1 MSKPKLL
8 NLTENYISPYLSHYH
23 SESNINDSVKEY
35 DFVSRKKSLTPES
48 LSQPYKSDAVS
59 IFVKNEDRSKMLL
72 IKEFRYAV
80 NHYVISTP
88 SGLVETG
95 EDIKSAVLRELY
107 EEVGYTE
114 NQIEINQI
122 LLPSYS
128 AIGLSDEQ
136 VASAFVTVDDTIKPK
151 QHLEKSEDIQY
162 FWITAHDAE
171 EFLENGY
178 FNQHLMYSIGLK
190 PNKPI
195 GVTART
201 QFVLKQFSDTL
212 PSKEFRALID
222 SI

>member
-8 NLTENYISPYLSHYH
+8 NLNENYISPYLSHYH

-35 DFVSRKKSLTPES
+35 DFVSRKKSLTPET

-59 IFVKNEDRSKMLL
+59 IFVKNEEKSKMLL

-80 NHYVISTP
+80 NNYVISTP
-88 SGLVETG
+88 SGLIEKG
-95 EDIKSAVLRELY
+95 EDIESAVIRELY
-107 EEVGYTE
+107 EEVGYTKD
-114 NQIEINQI
+114 QIEINQV

-128 AIGLSDEQ
+128 AIGLSNEQ
-136 VASAFVTVDDTIKPK
+136 VASAFVTVDDSIKPK
-151 QHLEKSEDIQY
+151 QHLEKSEDITY
-162 FWITAHDAE
+162 FWITPHDAE
-171 EFLENGY
+171 EFLEKGY
-178 FNQHLMYSIGLK
+178 FNQHLMSNIELK
-190 PNKPI
+190 QNEPI

-201 QFVLKQFSDTL
+201 QFVLKQFADTL

>member
-8 NLTENYISPYLSHYH
+8 NLKENYISPYLSHYH
-23 SESNINDSVKEY
+23 SESSINGHIKEY
-35 DFVSRKKSLTPES
+35 DFVSRKKSLTFET

-59 IFVKNEDRSKMLL
+59 IFVKNQDKSKMLL

-80 NHYVISTP
+80 NDYVISTP
-88 SGLVETG
+88 SGLIEQG
-95 EDIKSAVLRELY
+95 EDIKSAVIRELY

-114 NQIEINQI
+114 KQVEINQV

-136 VASAFVTVDDTIKPK
+136 VASAFVTVDIIKPK
-151 QHLEKSEDIQY
+151 QHLEKSEDITY
-162 FWITAHDAE
+162 FWITPHDAE

-178 FNQHLMYSIGLK
+178 FNEHLMSNIGLV
-190 PNKPI
+190 PNEPI

-201 QFVLKQFSDTL
+201 QFVLKQFADTL

>member
-23 SESNINDSVKEY
+23 SESSINGHIKKY
-35 DFVSRKKSLTPES
+35 DFVSRKKSLSPET

-59 IFVKNEDRSKMLL
+59 IFVKNQDKSKMLL
-72 IKEFRYAV
+72 IKEFRYPV
-80 NHYVISTP
+80 NNYVISTP
-88 SGLVETG
+88 SGLIEQG

-114 NQIEINQI
+114 DQIEINQV

-136 VASAFVTVDDTIKPK
+136 VASAFVMVDNTIKPK
-151 QHLEKSEDIQY
+151 QHLEKSEDIEY
-162 FWITAHDAE
+162 FWITPHDAE
-171 EFLENGY
+171 EFLEKGY
-178 FNQHLMYSIGLK
+178 FNEHLMSSIGIK

-201 QFVLKQFSDTL
+201 QFILKQFADTL

>member
-1 MSKPKLL
+1 MSKPELLKL
-8 NLTENYISPYLSHYH
+8 NENYISPYLSHYH
-23 SESNINDSVKEY
+23 SESSINGHIKEY
-35 DFVSRKKSLTPES
+35 DFVSRKKSLTPET

-72 IKEFRYAV
+72 IKEFRYAI
-80 NHYVISTP
+80 NDYVISTP
-88 SGLVETG
+88 SGLVENG
-95 EDIKSAVLRELY
+95 EDIESAVIRELY

-114 NQIEINQI
+114 DQIEINQV

-128 AIGLSDEQ
+128 AIGLSNEQ
-136 VASAFVTVDDTIKPK
+136 VASAFVKVDDSIKPK
-151 QHLEKSEDIQY
+151 QHLEKSEDIKY

-178 FNQHLMYSIGLK
+178 FNEHLMSNIGLK
-190 PNKPI
+190 PNEPI

-201 QFVLKQFSDTL
+201 QFVLKQFADTL

>member
-1 MSKPKLL
+1 MSKPELL
-8 NLTENYISPYLSHYH
+8 NLTENYISSYLSHYH
-23 SESNINDSVKEY
+23 STSEINGKVKEY
-35 DFVSRKKSLTPES
+35 NFVSRKKSLTPDT

-59 IFVKNEDRSKMLL
+59 IFIKNQEKSKMLL

-80 NHYVISTP
+80 NDYVISTP
-88 SGLVETG
+88 SGLIEQS

-114 NQIEINQI
+114 DQIEINQV

-136 VASAFVTVDDTIKPK
+136 VASAFITVDDAIKPK
-151 QHLEKSEDIQY
+151 QHLEKSEDIEY
-162 FWITAHDAE
+162 FWITPHDAE
-171 EFLENGY
+171 EFLEKGY
-178 FNQHLMYSIGLK
+178 FNEHFMSSIGLK
-190 PNKPI
+190 PNEPI
-195 GVTART
+195 GVTVRT
-201 QFVLKQFSDTL
+201 QFVLKQFADTL